1 MPEKHYA
8 LTPKE
13 RLGYYARV
21 INDYL
26 SDIIDRR
33 DRDIKQLSEAMN
45 YSLMAGGKRIRPS
58 LVLEFNRLA
67 RGAETFSDRALPFAG
82 AVELLHTFSLIH
94 DDMPCMDDDDLRRG
108 MPTNHVVF
116 GEATAL
122 LAGDA
127 LLTEAFRLIT
137 AETVRNPSDCEA
149 AAKAAA
155 CLAAHAGYKGV
166 CGGQMI
172 DLLLEDAKGP
182 VDDEL
187 ILKMYTMKTSDLLAA
202 SCAIGCISA
211 KRYDLVPEAEEF
223 GRSFGI
229 AFQITDDILD
239 VTGDVRKI
247 GKPVGSDEKKDKNT
261 YLKYAGMEKAKE
273 KAYEYAERAKSTV
286 TRFRDNGLLLYLC
299 DKVLTRDR

>member
-1 MPEKHYA
+1 MNNLPAAVTPE
-8 LTPKE
+8 E
-13 RLGYYARV
+13 RLSYYARRV
-21 INDYL
+21 NDYL
-26 SDIIDRR
+26 KTAVDLSDPDV
-33 DRDIKQLSEAMN
+33 KQLTEAMN
-45 YSLMAGGKRIRPS
+45 YSLLAGGKRLRPA

-67 RGAETFSDRALPFAG
+67 AGTHDVSEKALPYAA

-94 DDMPCMDDDDLRRG
+94 DDLPCMDDDGLRRG

-127 LLTEAFRLIT
+127 LMTEAFRLLT
-137 AETVRNPSDCEA
+137 DATVKNPTDCEPAARA
-149 AAKAAA
+149 AAS
-155 CLAAHAGYKGV
+155 LARHSGYAGM
-166 CGGQMI
+166 CGGQIM
-172 DLLLEDAKGP
+172 DLLFENPKEP
-182 VDDEL
+182 VTAEG
-187 ILKMYTMKTSDLLAA
+187 ILKMYTLKTSELLAA

-223 GRSFGI
+223 GRCFGI

-239 VTGDVRKI
+239 VTGDEKKT

-261 YLKYAGMEKAKE
+261 YLRYAGMEKAKE
-273 KAYEYAERAKSTV
+273 TAKEYAGRAKAAV

-299 DKVLTRDR
+299 DKVLTRES